1 MIIWLVVYLP
11 LWKIWNSVGKTIP
24 NIWKNTIHVPNHQP
38 VIHELF
44 MIPWEIFAAKLAF
57 NDQTLSHLESLQET
71 GQKRRVFTL
80 KHKLRCQQ
88 RGTGCQVP
96 QQQSHHVPRFKTL
109 IFKKKN
115 LTLCPGFSVNI
126 TKVVGWQPVYRHS
139 SIFKYIQVVLLSQNI
154 GKYTEG
160 SLRLLHVSSCS
171 CGFQFLLTVWM
182 FTSYFGVKKQ
192 RATVLT
198 NTQLQRFVWEAINLV
213 DITEFINQHKI
224 LWNLYSTQFWS
235 LQHWHDYAFK
245 VEQRETQNKHL
256 RRLSGER
263 HWNLLLWRPSQIR
276 KHILY
281 LFMGTIYIYIYIY
294 IYIRYT
300 YIYQFVCLW

>member
-1 MIIWLVVYLP
+1 MILKW
-11 LWKIWNSVGKTIP
+11 W
-24 NIWKNTIHVPNHQP
+24 
-38 VIHELF
+38 HELWWNLCRK
-44 MIPWEIFAAKLAF
+44 PGEI
-57 NDQTLSHLESLQET
+57 
-71 GQKRRVFTL
+71 TL

-109 IFKKKN
+109 I
-115 LTLCPGFSVNI
+115 LCPWFLHKHHQSCGL
-126 TKVVGWQPVYRHS
+126 TTRVYRHS
-139 SIFKYIQVVLLSQNI
+139 RSFKYIQAVLLSQNI

-171 CGFQFLLTVWM
+171 CGFQFLLTEWM

-281 LFMGTIYIYIYIY
+281 LFTGTIIYIYTLYIHISICMSMIDLSICVY
-294 IYIRYT
+294 L
-300 YIYQFVCLW
+300 CLDTVWRNGSCSSSWFTRG

>member
-1 MIIWLVVYLP
+1 MPWFLRKHHQSCGLTTSLP
-11 LWKIWNSVGKTIP
+11 P
-24 NIWKNTIHVPNHQP
+24 
-38 VIHELF
+38 
-44 MIPWEIFAAKLAF
+44 
-57 NDQTLSHLESLQET
+57 
-71 GQKRRVFTL
+71 
-80 KHKLRCQQ
+80 
-88 RGTGCQVP
+88 
-96 QQQSHHVPRFKTL
+96 
-109 IFKKKN
+109 
-115 LTLCPGFSVNI
+115 
-126 TKVVGWQPVYRHS
+126 
-139 SIFKYIQVVLLSQNI
+139 FKYIQVVLLSQNI

-235 LQHWHDYAFK
+235 LKHWHDYAFK

-281 LFMGTIYIYIYIY
+281 LFMGTIYIYTY